1 MCFNDSESCL
11 SVKSIQCSIVS
22 TVQKHSRTKNTH
34 THTFPYRWWRSLN
47 CPSHSS
53 PCILTVCLFSQA
65 DIIVKLF
72 LKQDTIEKADSCSM
86 ARVLPLIPNRAVYSS
101 VDRRSG
107 EKLCSAL
114 VPWPFFKKKK
124 NLHRYTYI
132 HTHKHKWMLTS
143 IHVHTHTHFHL
154 NIAPVP
160 MHSVTWYSAIPTDQ
174 WKPRRHHTHLCNHTH
189 TRLCVARRQMVSAV
203 DACYSQQLW
212 YGHH

>member
-1 MCFNDSESCL
+1 M
-11 SVKSIQCSIVS
+11 KSIQCSIVS

-114 VPWPFFKKKK
+114 VPWPFFLKKKIYTGT
-124 NLHRYTYI
+124 HTYI
-132 HTHKHKWMLTS
+132 RTS
-143 IHVHTHTHFHL
+143 TSGCLHLFMYTHTHFHL

-189 TRLCVARRQMVSAV
+189 THTLGCVLPAGR
-203 DACYSQQLW
+203 W
-212 YGHH
+212 YLQ

>member
-1 MCFNDSESCL
+1 M
-11 SVKSIQCSIVS
+11 KSIQCSIVS

-114 VPWPFFKKKK
+114 VPWPFFFKKKY
-124 NLHRYTYI
+124 LHRYTYI
-132 HTHKHKWMLTS
+132 HTHKHKWMFTS
-143 IHVHTHTHFHL
+143 IHVHTHALSFKYCSCPNAFCYLIQCDTHRSME
-154 NIAPVP
+154 AKETP
-160 MHSVTWYSAIPTDQ
+160 
-174 WKPRRHHTHLCNHTH
+174 HTL
-189 TRLCVARRQMVSAV
+189 V
-203 DACYSQQLW
+203 
-212 YGHH
+212 

>member
-1 MCFNDSESCL
+1 M
-11 SVKSIQCSIVS
+11 KSIQCSIVS

-114 VPWPFFKKKK
+114 VPWPFFLKKKSTPV
-124 NLHRYTYI
+124 HI
-132 HTHKHKWMLTS
+132 HTYAQAQVDVYIYS
-143 IHVHTHTHFHL
+143 CTHTRTFIKILLLSQCILLLDTVRYPQINGSQGDTTHTC
-154 NIAPVP
+154 
-160 MHSVTWYSAIPTDQ
+160 VTT
-174 WKPRRHHTHLCNHTH
+174 HTHTH